1 MANIYVDKIKV
12 DNTTAHISDTGSLK
26 SIRFCKENN
35 SKEDT
40 LSNENVNIEFEN
52 ENIDFVDDFFT
63 SEEKAKVVPLAIENL
78 NEITNDE
85 LEAPEKVWLYVRV
98 EKDNSS
104 IDSVC
109 KKISLRQLKEFVKS

>member
-1 MANIYVDKIKV
+1 MTPIYRF
-12 DNTTAHISDTGSLK
+12 TPSTG
-26 SIRFCKENN
+26 
-35 SKEDT
+35 EDY
-40 LSNENVNIEFEN
+40 I
-52 ENIDFVDDFFT
+52 IDGIGIQDFVDDFFT

-85 LEAPEKVWLYVRV
+85 LEKPEKVWLYVRV

-109 KKISLRQLKEFVKS
+109 KKISLSQLKDFIKS

>member
-26 SIRFCKENN
+26 SIRFFKENN

-85 LEAPEKVWLYVRV
+85 LEKPEKVWLYVRV

>member
-1 MANIYVDKIKV
+1 MSNIYVDKIKV

-26 SIRFCKENN
+26 SIRFFKENN

-85 LEAPEKVWLYVRV
+85 LEKPEKVWLYVRV

-109 KKISLRQLKEFVKS
+109 KKISLSQLKDFIKS

>member
-12 DNTTAHISDTGSLK
+12 DNTTAHISDTGSLN
-26 SIRFCKENN
+26 SIRFFKENN